1 MNTNPRAPLAE
12 SDLKTV
18 LIAGAGNIGS
28 GLPTMIGRIPNIGKV
43 LFVDPQV
50 YEEKNLRG
58 QDISR
63 SDVGKPKALVQARR
77 LRRVNP
83 AIDARAFC
91 ERIED
96 LPLGVMQVDSILSC
110 VDSWGVRQYI
120 NQGAWHL
127 GVPWIDAAVDASG
140 LLVRVNVYLPGADS
154 ICAECGWDDEDYRIA
169 ALEQPRPCEIGG
181 GGPAATNAPVSL
193 GLIAAGLIATE
204 CQKLLSG
211 DHEHLLAGRQV
222 MLDLRDH
229 THFVTAFR
237 RTHCRFNHEIWVVEP
252 REASPAAVTLGQAL
266 GWAGNGSGSVEGC
279 ELRVEGQP
287 FARTQFC
294 PACGNHETIGLCLAH
309 RIPPARRRC
318 PACGG
323 ATVVRGFDMRE
334 AVGSAGLDREELR
347 RPLSALGVQ
356 TGDVVSV
363 SIHGVAGGKH
373 FVLGE
378 STSKRAGDRRQA
390 ARPPLSQ
397 SVRS

>member
-154 ICAECGWDDEDYRIA
+154 ICAECGWDEEDYRHQRPGQPGIDRGGPDRHGMPEA
-169 ALEQPRPCEIGG
+169 PLRRPRALV
-181 GGPAATNAPVSL
+181 GGPAGHARSPRSYALRHGLQADPLPIQPRNL
-193 GLIAAGLIATE
+193 GRRAA
-204 CQKLLSG
+204 
-211 DHEHLLAGRQV
+211 R
-222 MLDLRDH
+222 
-229 THFVTAFR
+229 
-237 RTHCRFNHEIWVVEP
+237 
-252 REASPAAVTLGQAL
+252 
-266 GWAGNGSGSVEGC
+266 
-279 ELRVEGQP
+279 
-287 FARTQFC
+287 
-294 PACGNHETIGLCLAH
+294 
-309 RIPPARRRC
+309 
-318 PACGG
+318 
-323 ATVVRGFDMRE
+323 
-334 AVGSAGLDREELR
+334 
-347 RPLSALGVQ
+347 
-356 TGDVVSV
+356 
-363 SIHGVAGGKH
+363 GVAGGGH
-373 FVLGE
+373 ARPGARLG
-378 STSKRAGDRRQA
+378 RQRVGQRGRLRA
-390 ARPPLSQ
+390 ARGRSTVCTDAVLSGVREPRDDRTLPGPPHPPGAATLSGLRRRDGGPR
-397 SVRS
+397 V